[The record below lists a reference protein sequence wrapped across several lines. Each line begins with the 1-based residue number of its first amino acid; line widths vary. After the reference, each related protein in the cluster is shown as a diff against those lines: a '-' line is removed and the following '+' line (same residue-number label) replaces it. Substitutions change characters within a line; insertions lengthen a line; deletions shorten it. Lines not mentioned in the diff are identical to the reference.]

1 MKHIETT
8 SPRIT
13 AGLGTDMLSNREC
26 YFLLEKFCLKQHKD
40 ATSHDH
46 FLNRYFN
53 DEGYVDLWRVPN
65 LMLDV
70 IQQNT
75 QFQAHMAE
83 SEFRATFQIF
93 VADLYKFCL
102 NAIPAF
108 SPAQKEDTPEA
119 VSLQQL
125 KAHQQFVQSLMET
138 FIQVL
143 EHLGAERQSED
154 AA

>member
-8 SPRIT
+8 HQRST
-13 AGLGTDMLSNREC
+13 AGLGTDMLSNREF
-26 YFLLEKFCLKQHKD
+26 YFLLEKFCLEQVREDSGYH
-40 ATSHDH
+40 S

-53 DEGYVDLWRVPN
+53 DEGYVDLWRIPN

-75 QFQAHMAE
+75 KFQAHMAE
-83 SEFRATFQIF
+83 AEFRATFQIF
-93 VADLYKFCL
+93 VADLYHFCL
-102 NAIPAF
+102 HVIPAF
-108 SPAQKEDTPEA
+108 STIQKEDTPEA

-143 EHLGAERQSED
+143 EHLGAEGQSED

>member
-8 SPRIT
+8 HQRST
-13 AGLGTDMLSNREC
+13 AGLGTDMLSNREF
-26 YFLLEKFCLKQHKD
+26 YFLLEKFCLEQVREDSGYH
-40 ATSHDH
+40 S

-53 DEGYVDLWRVPN
+53 DEGYVDLWRIPN

-83 SEFRATFQIF
+83 AEFRATFQTF
-93 VADLYKFCL
+93 VADLYNFCL
-102 NAIPAF
+102 NAIPEF
-108 SPAQKEDTPEA
+108 SPTQRNDALEA

-125 KAHQQFVQSLMET
+125 KMQQQFVQSLMET

-143 EHLGAERQSED
+143 EHLGAEGQSED

>member
-1 MKHIETT
+1 MQHIETT
-8 SPRIT
+8 HQRPT
-13 AGLGTDMLSNREC
+13 TGLSTGVLSNREF
-26 YFLLEKFCLKQHKD
+26 YFLIEKFCLEQKKD

-53 DEGYVDLWRVPN
+53 DEGYVDLWRIPN

-75 QFQAHMAE
+75 KFQAHMAE
-83 SEFRATFQIF
+83 AEFRATFQIF
-93 VADLYKFCL
+93 VADLYHFCL
-102 NAIPAF
+102 HAIPAF
-108 SPAQKEDTPEA
+108 STIQKEDAPAA

-125 KAHQQFVQSLMET
+125 KEQQQFVQSLMET

-143 EHLGAERQSED
+143 EQLGAEGQSED